1 MDDVFLT
8 VAEVAQLLKV
18 NAQTVRNWG
27 DRGEIPVVRVG
38 QRRVRIRQSDLDA
51 FIAAGSRPRPADIP
65 TDLDRAELAA
75 RLDRARNALEGDD
88 DAELA
93 EALRVLVELPQ
104 NLERPS

>member
-51 FIAAGSRPRPADIP
+51 FISAGSKPRPAEAP
-65 TDLDRAELAA
+65 PDLDRAELAA
-75 RLDRARNALEGDD
+75 RLDRARKALEGGD

-93 EALRVLVELPQ
+93 EALRALADPPRTGHHE
-104 NLERPS
+104 